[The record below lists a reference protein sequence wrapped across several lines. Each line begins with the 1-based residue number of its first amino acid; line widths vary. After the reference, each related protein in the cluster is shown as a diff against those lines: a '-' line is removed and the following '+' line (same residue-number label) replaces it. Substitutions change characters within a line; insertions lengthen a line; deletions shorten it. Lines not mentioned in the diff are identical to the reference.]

1 MSDPTTPKTQAQD
14 PLERLPESASWDD
27 IMYALYVRENI
38 EAGLADIAAGRTFS
52 HEEVMRRMR
61 GLIQRDWE

>member
-1 MSDPTTPKTQAQD
+1 MNDPTTPKTQAQD
-14 PLERLPESASWDD
+14 TLERLPESASWDD
-27 IMYALYVRENI
+27 VMYALYVREKI

-52 HEEVMRRMR
+52 HEEVMQRMR